1 LDQIASGGELSRIT
15 LVIKSLISEK
25 EEMPTLVFD
34 EVDAGISGE
43 AAIKVGE
50 LLNKLSGFGQ
60 VIAITHLPQIA
71 AQAPF
76 HYQVE
81 KQVSQNRTKTMIQKV
96 NGESRVNALVKMLGG
111 EETGTSLKK
120 YAEELLIKFKS

>member
-1 LDQIASGGELSRIT
+1 MAGLLNILHIPSIHLLINPGGGLG
-15 LVIKSLISEK
+15 
-25 EEMPTLVFD
+25 
-34 EVDAGISGE
+34 VDGKDGL
-43 AAIKVGE
+43 VGE